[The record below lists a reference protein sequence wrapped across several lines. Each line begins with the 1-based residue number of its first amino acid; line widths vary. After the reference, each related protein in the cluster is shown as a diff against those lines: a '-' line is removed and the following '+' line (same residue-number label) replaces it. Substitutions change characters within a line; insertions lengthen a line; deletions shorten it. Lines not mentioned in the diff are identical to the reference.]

1 MPCKPV
7 GGGANYIVYFH
18 CITFPHSLI
27 KFSGGLDLVLLPGV
41 AFTKQCGRC
50 GHGMGYYDKFLERL
64 FASGCTRDRVKLIG
78 VSFREQIVD
87 ESDLPLDHN
96 DVVLDQVIISED

>member
-1 MPCKPV
+1 
-7 GGGANYIVYFH
+7 
-18 CITFPHSLI
+18 
-27 KFSGGLDLVLLPGV
+27 
-41 AFTKQCGRC
+41 
-50 GHGMGYYDKFLERL
+50 MGYYDKFLERL

-87 ESDLPLDHN
+87 EADLPLDHN